1 MEIPCVVPP
10 LAVAQD
16 STKETAA
23 GFALSPDHRAHSD
36 KKAVDSAMRVIEVTG
51 SVVLAC

>member
-23 GFALSPDHRAHSD
+23 GFAPLPDRRAHSD
-36 KKAVDSAMRVIEVTG
+36 KKAVDSATRVIEVTG
-51 SVVLAC
+51 SVIVAC